1 MVGIRHTIIKLN
13 NMDIRPKTIFLDI
26 DGTLIEHSE
35 NISEQFTKTPKLLD
49 GTLEKLAEW
58 DRKGYNI
65 ILTTGRREGVRDI
78 TIKQLSELGIYY
90 DQLIMGIGGGI
101 RVLINDRK
109 KDKEYNTAIAINLT
123 RNQGISNIE
132 NL

>member
-1 MVGIRHTIIKLN
+1 
-13 NMDIRPKTIFLDI
+13 MDNRAKTIFLDI

-35 NISEQFTKTPKLLD
+35 NISQQLLETPKLLD
-49 GTLEKLAEW
+49 GTLEKLTEW
-58 DRKGYNI
+58 DKLGYNI
-65 ILTTGRREGVRDI
+65 ILTTGRRESARDL
-78 TIKQLSELGIYY
+78 TIKQLSQLGIFY

-109 KDKEYNTAIAINLT
+109 KDKKYDTAIAINID
-123 RNQGISNIE
+123 RNEGIKNIK